1 MAIEPRLNLVTLGVS
16 DVAAS
21 ERFYTALGWTVAVSD
36 GDDFRLFDLA
46 GAYLAL
52 FPATALAEDAGLEGA
67 APPDGFRGV
76 SCAINLESV
85 AAVDAA
91 FAHVAEIGGRIV
103 KPPHEMF
110 WGGYSGY
117 FADPDG
123 HAWEIAYNP
132 SWPIGEDGRPVIPR

>member
-1 MAIEPRLNLVTLGVS
+1 MGIAGRLNIVTLGVS

-21 ERFYTALGWTVAVSD
+21 ERFYTALGWSVAVAD
-36 GDDFRLFDLA
+36 GDDFRLFDLD
-46 GAYLAL
+46 GGYLAI
-52 FPATALAEDAGLEGA
+52 FPAAALAEDAGLKGA
-67 APPDGFRGV
+67 AAPEGFRGV

-85 AAVDAA
+85 EAVDAA

-103 KPPHEMF
+103 KPPEQVF

-123 HAWEIAYNP
+123 HLWEIAYGP
-132 SWPIGEDGRPVIPR
+132 GWPIGEDGRPALPR